1 MIKLKNIFMQSKLAK
16 KSINCKTS
24 ALQTCDNNSTISAD
38 KPSFE
43 QLMCFYVD
51 GKQARFPI
59 SFSNKDEYFKKGRNV
74 YELVGIEN
82 HIKKIKIMNVLD
94 CAGQTEINVK
104 DDRIEIII
112 SIASINLGIG
122 SGGGVREYTIEQCEK
137 FADVLAHEFFHAKSN
152 IDIVDYVGIEEYKSI
167 YYSKDIWFKLARII
181 FDEYYA
187 YRKNAEKFNSFES
200 EESEEKIERIFN
212 YLQAVDKDLDLI
224 SAIRELFY
232 SIALFSAFADVSTE
246 KEIIILRKLKKSKKL
261 FQEVRNIFNCFYLE
275 SPLNYKKYN
284 DMAWNLEQIYDSH
297 ELRKLD

>member
-16 KSINCKTS
+16 KSINYKTN
-24 ALQTCDNNSTISAD
+24 ALQTCDNNSTISED

-51 GKQARFPI
+51 GKQVRFPI

-167 YYSKDIWFKLARII
+167 YYSKDIWFKLARIM

-246 KEIIILRKLKKSKKL
+246 KEIIILKKLKKSKKL